1 MVFMLYSYYTH
12 TIDVLYNTIHIYIH
26 LHLHIFTYSLAGLIR
41 LEFDG
46 SNKKDMAIRTA
57 LLFRLSAKMKW
68 LADTYKI
75 AIVVINQ
82 V

>member
-1 MVFMLYSYYTH
+1 MYTYH
-12 TIDVLYNTIHIYIH
+12 
-26 LHLHIFTYSLAGLIR
+26 SLAGLIR

-46 SNKKDMAIRTA
+46 SNKKDMALRTA
-57 LLFRLSAKMKW
+57 LLFRVSAKLKW

-75 AIVVINQ
+75 AVVIINQ